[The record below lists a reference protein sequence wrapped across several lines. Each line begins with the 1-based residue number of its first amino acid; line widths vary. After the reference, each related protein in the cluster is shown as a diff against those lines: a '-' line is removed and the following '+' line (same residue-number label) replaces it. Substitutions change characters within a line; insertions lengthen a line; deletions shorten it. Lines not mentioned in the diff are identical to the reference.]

1 MNGLQG
7 LIIGNAYRKRKN
19 NSEVEAVL
27 AELDGLEQYYTDK
40 WVTSTDPAEKKYY
53 SGIAK
58 AYREAGLIV
67 RRYCD

>member
-7 LIIGNAYRKRKN
+7 LIIGNAYSRKTE
-19 NSEVEAVL
+19 SEVKAAL

-40 WVTSTDPAEKKYY
+40 WITSTDPAKKNYY

-67 RRYCD
+67 RRCCD